1 MKTKPFLACFVAP
14 LVAVTA
20 FSAIPAE
27 AASYQRSTTVV
38 VQPSHRYPPPHRH
51 HHVYYSRKTVRDVQR
66 ELAKR
71 RFYRGRID
79 GDFGRR
85 TSSAIRS
92 YQISRRLPVTGRID
106 RVLLHSLRIRY

>member
-1 MKTKPFLACFVAP
+1 MKPFRLRFATPLLAVM
-14 LVAVTA
+14 V

-27 AASYQRSTTVV
+27 AASYQRTTTVV
-38 VQPSHRYPPPHRH
+38 VKPSHRYPPRS
-51 HHVYYSRKTVRDVQR
+51 VYYSRGTVRDVQR

-79 GDFGRR
+79 GDFGPR

-92 YQISRRLPVTGRID
+92 YQVSRRLPVTGQID
-106 RVLLHSLRIRY
+106 RVLLRSLHIRY